1 MNNTSDDKLDA
12 ALTRLPRNIEPQ
24 HDLWPGIS
32 ARIKPRR
39 QSWSHDIWSR
49 AGAVAAVVVVAVS
62 VIWVAVGN
70 RMPASDDALFTATVP
85 ATHVSS
91 GNDPRMVFTAQLA
104 SDHDLPPKARHA
116 LLDNL
121 RLLNDSIRR
130 TRAALK
136 KYPDDVNLQALL
148 FNLYEQE
155 AQLMNEAQQAQ
166 IQTTV
171 RNML

>member
-1 MNNTSDDKLDA
+1 MNNTPEQKLDA
-12 ALTRLPRNIEPQ
+12 ALASLPRDIEPQ
-24 HDLWPGIS
+24 HDLWPGIA
-32 ARIKPRR
+32 ARIATRR
-39 QSWSHDIWSR
+39 HPWRREIWSR
-49 AGAVAAVVVVAVS
+49 AGAVAAVMVVAVS
-62 VIWVAVGN
+62 VVWVAIGN
-70 RMPASDDALFTATVP
+70 RMPASDDALFATTVP
-85 ATHVSS
+85 VTPATS
-91 GNDPRMVFTAQLA
+91 GDNPRTAFAAQLA
-104 SDHDLPPKARHA
+104 SDNSLPPKARYA

-136 KYPDDVNLQALL
+136 IYPDDVNLQALL

-171 RNML
+171 RNTL